1 MQGQMRWVIAAVA
14 AVIVVALVA
23 AVFLVFR
30 ITGAGNPVASIG
42 PSLGVGRGR
51 PLDVTNW
58 AHQMCQSEAN
68 YAASLAKVVDSID
81 PSTLDLAARKQRA
94 NKIGQ
99 VEIDAANQV
108 AKDLRAITAPD
119 TAATF
124 HNALVRDADEE
135 VAATKEQLDAIA
147 KANTAQQIVL
157 ANAQVRFRRD
167 ASSQN
172 LNAAVQGLAPDVQAA
187 LSQEPLCQ
195 GSPVPLAPAS
205 PGGVPVV
212 PSQRPGGNPPAPGRG
227 PA

>member
-30 ITGAGNPVASIG
+30 ITGASSPISSIG
-42 PSLGVGRGR
+42 RGK
-51 PLDVTNW
+51 PLDVTSW

-119 TAATF
+119 AAATF
-124 HNALVRDADEE
+124 HNALVRDADAE

-187 LSQEPLCQ
+187 LSAEPLCQ